1 MRKVIQGTCAS
12 CGKNSRP
19 DRNLCSK
26 CAKRQS
32 KGSEKRREEALQ
44 QGLCPACRVRPS
56 MPGVTRCSECDTKY
70 SKDQRE
76 RRAYRKAHGLCKEC
90 GLKSLGKTLCMAC
103 VLRQQ
108 LRNHN
113 ISEEDYKEQ
122 LNKQGI
128 CCACCG
134 KPFDVELPCIDHRHN
149 VEGCT
154 HPQEVGCST
163 CFRSLMHNKCNA
175 ALGHLGDDPDT
186 AIECMLRLKKVMKS

>member
-1 MRKVIQGTCAS
+1 MIPNTQKIKENEEHTARLMV
-12 CGKNSRP
+12 
-19 DRNLCSK
+19 
-26 CAKRQS
+26 CAKN
-32 KGSEKRREEALQ
+32 AD
-44 QGLCPACRVRPS
+44 C
-56 MPGVTRCSECDTKY
+56 
-70 SKDQRE
+70 
-76 RRAYRKAHGLCKEC
+76 
-90 GLKSLGKTLCMAC
+90 
-103 VLRQQ
+103 QQ

-122 LNKQGI
+122 LNKQGV

-149 VEGCT
+149 VDGCT

-186 AIECMLRLKKVMKS
+186 AIECMLRLKKVMKSLSGRIAICKF